1 MSVWVRALN
10 GAVIE
15 VPDHNAAEY
24 VEQGHTVHATEDEAL
39 ARLREV
45 TAHYNERHGCSPG
58 DLRVVRRERRD

>member
-24 VEQGHTVHATEDEAL
+24 VEQGHTVHATEDEA
-39 ARLREV
+39 RGKV
-45 TAHYNERHGCSPG
+45 TDRKS
-58 DLRVVRRERRD
+58 VV

>member
-24 VEQGHTVHATEDEAL
+24 IEQGHTVHATEVEAHGK
-39 ARLREV
+39 V
-45 TAHYNERHGCSPG
+45 TTKPRTVKPKS
-58 DLRVVRRERRD
+58 

>member
-24 VEQGHTVHATEDEAL
+24 VEQGHTVHATEDEA
-39 ARLREV
+39 RGKV
-45 TAHYNERHGCSPG
+45 TTKPRTTKAQALTPA
-58 DLRVVRRERRD
+58 